1 MAIPR
6 LRSYTGPALLSY
18 GFRPFFLLGSAY
30 AGLSILFWIPAYMG
44 HIETFSVFAPVDW
57 HIHEML
63 FGYLTAIITGF
74 LLTAI
79 PNWTGRLP
87 VLGLP
92 LLGLMLIWIAGRFA
106 VFFSAS
112 IGWQMAAAIDCAF
125 LAAVALSAASEIIA
139 GKNWRNLKVLIPV
152 TLLLVANICFH
163 IEAQTQ
169 GLSDISRRLGLAAA
183 IMLIMIIGGRIIP
196 SFTRNWLVRE
206 NPGRLPVPFN
216 RFDGAVIALSAVALA
231 SWCLLPDH
239 AATAAALG
247 LAALLQALRLG
258 RWAGDRTLSDPLVLI
273 LHVAYAFVP
282 VGFALLALSIFIPDM
297 VPVAAGYHALGGGA
311 IGAMTLSVMT
321 RATLGHTGRDLK
333 ADTATCIIYAAVV
346 LGALARI
353 LAAFLPAET
362 VLLHVAAA
370 SWSGA
375 FLYYA
380 LHYGGMLLRPR
391 LKARQPNPAPS

>member
-44 HIETFSVFAPVDW
+44 HIETFSAFAPVDW

-112 IGWQMAAAIDCAF
+112 IGWQLAAAIDCAF
-125 LAAVALSAASEIIA
+125 LAAVALSAAREIIA

-247 LAALLQALRLG
+247 FAALLQALRLG
-258 RWAGDRTLSDPLVLI
+258 RWAGDRTLADPLVLI
-273 LHVAYAFVP
+273 LHVAYAFMP
-282 VGFALLALSIFIPDM
+282 IGLALLALSIFLPDM
-297 VPVAAGYHALGGGA
+297 VPLAAGYHALGGGA

-391 LKARQPNPAPS
+391 LKTRQPNPAPS

>member
-6 LRSYTGPALLSY
+6 LRDYTGPAILCY
-18 GFRPFFLLGSAY
+18 GFRPFFLLGAAY

-44 HIETFSVFAPVDW
+44 HIETFSAFAPVDW

-92 LLGLMLIWIAGRFA
+92 LLVLIVIWIAGRFA

-112 IGWQMAAAIDCAF
+112 IGWQVAAVIDAAF
-125 LAAVALSAASEIIA
+125 LAAVAVAAAREIIA

-152 TLLLVANICFH
+152 AILLIANICFH
-163 IEAQTQ
+163 IESHAA
-169 GLSDISRRLGLAAA
+169 GLSDISRRLGMAAA
-183 IMLIMIIGGRIIP
+183 IVLIMIIGGRIIP

-206 NPGRLPVPFN
+206 NPGRLPIPFN
-216 RFDGAVIALSAVALA
+216 RFDGAAIAISAVALA
-231 SWCLLPDH
+231 SWCFLPDH
-239 AATAAALG
+239 AGTAAALS
-247 LAALLQALRLG
+247 LAALFQALRLA
-258 RWAGDRTLSDPLVLI
+258 RWAGDRTFSDPLVLI
-273 LHVAYAFVP
+273 LHIAYAFVP
-282 VGFALLALSIFIPDM
+282 IGLALLSLSIFIPET
-297 VPVAAGYHALGGGA
+297 VPLAAAYHALGGGA

-333 ADTATCIIYAAVV
+333 ADTSTCIIYVAVV
-346 LGALARI
+346 LGALTRI
-353 LAAFLPAET
+353 IAAFLPAET
-362 VLLHVAAA
+362 TLLHVAAT

-380 LHYGGMLLRPR
+380 LYYGGMLVRPR
-391 LKARQPNPAPS
+391 LKARQPNPSPS